1 MSASSADGDEA
12 ATGSADAQQP
22 PEEAARSSAPSGGQE
37 APAPA
42 RRTTVLRAF
51 RLGSLLGIVL
61 TGIAAWFFMSPLEA
75 GTDFQSD
82 VLFPMREENRGLP
95 VVLPVVLTGVDLW
108 LLGTRE
114 SRRPAA
120 RMLGRLVTL
129 VTAIADAAVVVL
141 LVGNWWTTYL
151 KWRAN
156 ADKPL
161 YLAAGIAFLICFSC
175 GQHLLRSQRSQPRP
189 VLPACRNPLRR
200 FVARVTRTALGTTP
214 VPRSQRRPAMI
225 AFLLPAL
232 ILPSTALAPP
242 VLTWPDS
249 RLAAAPAPGSPEPAL
264 PTTIGSS
271 TAWTRDVG
279 SGMLDIVAGA
289 RGPVILTGD
298 GVEGLDTDD
307 GSILWSYH
315 RRYTSYREIHSPLT
329 RGGILERNSMR
340 YLLASPDRRHV
351 ALRAITSTTDI
362 TIILDTSTGKATA
375 EEPCD
380 HDDALQLTD
389 SAALIEDKAISLA
402 DGKTLWTLPDGRG
415 STHGIYNGTAGHST
429 FIVDSSSRDA
439 HWRTQTFTLA
449 QDTDPT
455 RTTSLPGVTQH
466 SWLEESSSAGMDYP
480 SGLTV
485 IDGWVG
491 VIAPGTTDEFL
502 NHIEL
507 DAINI
512 DDVAA
517 SGSPEDARRIP
528 LGLTSGINRTASL
541 ASGML
546 VTCPADPEPDAD
558 PGHDGEVS
566 NHPQIGSILE
576 DPDSGTVVPVDQSAS
591 LAGADIGYT
600 STINKA
606 GELESSIVIRPGDGS
621 STASIQV
628 PPTSVNLNPPEP
640 DADHQTQKLH
650 FLNDDSEFLNVLAA
664 PGVIVVVLDA
674 EGSALH
680 PDFNIYDSPRHA
692 TRLYGMK

>member
-1 MSASSADGDEA
+1 M
-12 ATGSADAQQP
+12 T
-22 PEEAARSSAPSGGQE
+22 
-37 APAPA
+37 
-42 RRTTVLRAF
+42 
-51 RLGSLLGIVL
+51 
-61 TGIAAWFFMSPLEA
+61 
-75 GTDFQSD
+75 
-82 VLFPMREENRGLP
+82 
-95 VVLPVVLTGVDLW
+95 
-108 LLGTRE
+108 
-114 SRRPAA
+114 
-120 RMLGRLVTL
+120 
-129 VTAIADAAVVVL
+129 
-141 LVGNWWTTYL
+141 
-151 KWRAN
+151 
-156 ADKPL
+156 
-161 YLAAGIAFLICFSC
+161 
-175 GQHLLRSQRSQPRP
+175 
-189 VLPACRNPLRR
+189 
-200 FVARVTRTALGTTP
+200 LGTTP

-289 RGPVILTGD
+289 RGPVILTED
-298 GVEGLDTDD
+298 GVEGLDPDD
-307 GSILWSYH
+307 GSIMWSYH

-329 RGGILERNSMR
+329 RGGVLERNNMR

-389 SAALIEDKAISLA
+389 SAALIEDKAVSLA

-466 SWLEESSSAGMDYP
+466 SWLEEYGSASTDYP

-491 VIAPGTTDEFL
+491 VIAPGATDEFP

-517 SGSPEDARRIP
+517 SGSPEGARRIP

-558 PGHDGEVS
+558 PGHDGDVS
-566 NHPQIGSILE
+566 DHPQIGSILE
-576 DPDSGTVVPVDQSAS
+576 DPGSGTVVPVDQSAS

-600 STINKA
+600 STINEA
-606 GELESSIVIRPGDGS
+606 GELESSIVIRSGDGS

-628 PPTSVNLNPPEP
+628 PPTSVNLNPPEQ

-674 EGSALH
+674 EGSVLH

>member
-1 MSASSADGDEA
+1 M
-12 ATGSADAQQP
+12 
-22 PEEAARSSAPSGGQE
+22 
-37 APAPA
+37 
-42 RRTTVLRAF
+42 
-51 RLGSLLGIVL
+51 
-61 TGIAAWFFMSPLEA
+61 
-75 GTDFQSD
+75 
-82 VLFPMREENRGLP
+82 
-95 VVLPVVLTGVDLW
+95 
-108 LLGTRE
+108 
-114 SRRPAA
+114 
-120 RMLGRLVTL
+120 
-129 VTAIADAAVVVL
+129 
-141 LVGNWWTTYL
+141 
-151 KWRAN
+151 
-156 ADKPL
+156 

-175 GQHLLRSQRSQPRP
+175 VQHLLRSQRSQPRP
-189 VLPACRNPLRR
+189 VLAACRNPLRR
-200 FVARVTRTALGTTP
+200 FVARLTRTALGTTP

-242 VLTWPDS
+242 VLTWPGS

-264 PTTIGSS
+264 PTTIGTS

-289 RGPVILTGD
+289 RGPVILTED
-298 GVEGLDTDD
+298 GVEGLDPDD

-329 RGGILERNSMR
+329 RGGVLERNNMR

-362 TIILDTSTGKATA
+362 TIILDMSTGRATA

-429 FIVDSSSRDA
+429 FIVDSSSHDA

-466 SWLEESSSAGMDYP
+466 SWLEESGSASTDYP

-491 VIAPGTTDEFL
+491 VIAPGATDEFP

-517 SGSPEDARRIP
+517 SGSPEGARRIP

-546 VTCPADPEPDAD
+546 VTCPADPEPDAE
-558 PGHDGEVS
+558 PEHDGEVS

-606 GELESSIVIRPGDGS
+606 GELESSIVIRSGDGS

-628 PPTSVNLNPPEP
+628 PPTSVNLNPPEQ

-680 PDFNIYDSPRHA
+680 PDFNIYDPPRHA